1 MSIVV
6 DFPGGNVY
14 HYKRLRT
21 YEKCTGIQLYNCE
34 YSLDISLVDETTW
47 KQRRTKDMS
56 IFMLGIDHN
65 MAPVDIRAL
74 FAFTRKNTGEALLKL
89 KKEPGICG
97 CIILSTCNR
106 LELWVSTEENEKP
119 ELYQWLCRLKGIE
132 GEEYRKYFI
141 SRENEE
147 AVEHLFY
154 LTSGL
159 KSQILGEDQILT
171 QVKDALSFA
180 REEFTTDSVLEVL
193 FRMAVTAGK
202 KIKTEVPFSHGNPS
216 VIHQAIRF
224 LEEGGYHVRNKVCMV
239 IGNGEMGK
247 MAAQTLREACADL
260 TVTIRQYRSG
270 VVNIPV
276 GCSRINY
283 GERMDYLPE
292 CDLVVSATASPNY
305 TLTEELFE
313 DVRVERPMILIDLAV
328 PRDIDP
334 EIRKK
339 ENITLY
345 DMDSFRTSE
354 TPKELADNLEAAG
367 KIVKEQMEEFSQWLD
382 GRDIIPRIQEIKADA
397 VEDLNLRI
405 EKIFRKTPM
414 EDSDRENLKK
424 AVDTAAGKVVNKLIF
439 GLRDSLNQDVFLEC
453 VEGLEKLYEE

>member
-21 YEKCTGIQLYNCE
+21 YEKCTGIQLYKCE
-34 YSLDISLVDETTW
+34 YSLDISVVDETTW

-106 LELWVSTEENEKP
+106 LELWVSTEEDEKP

-171 QVKDALSFA
+171 QVKAALSFA

-247 MAAQTLREACADL
+247 MAAQTLREAGADV

>member
-180 REEFTTDSVLEVL
+180 REEFATDSVLEVL

-247 MAAQTLREACADL
+247 MAAQTLREAGADV

-354 TPKELADNLEAAG
+354 TQKELADNLEAAG
-367 KIVKEQMEEFSQWLD
+367 KIVKEQMEEFFQWLD

-414 EDSDRENLKK
+414 EDSDREKLKK